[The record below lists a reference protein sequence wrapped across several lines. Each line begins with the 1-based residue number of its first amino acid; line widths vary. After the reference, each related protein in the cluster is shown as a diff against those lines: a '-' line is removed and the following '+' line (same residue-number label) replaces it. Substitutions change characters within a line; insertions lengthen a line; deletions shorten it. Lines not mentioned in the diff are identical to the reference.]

1 MSIYEKL
8 PGWLKAA
15 LAVGVLLIG
24 PAMLFAMLYAGTRG
38 GIITIV
44 SIVIY
49 FITLYI
55 VAVRRYIE
63 RM

>member
-1 MSIYEKL
+1 MTIYEKL

-15 LAVGVLLIG
+15 LALGILLVGPV
-24 PAMLFAMLYAGTRG
+24 MLFSLWFAGTQG
-38 GIITIV
+38 GIIAII
-44 SIVIY
+44 SIIIY

-63 RM
+63 R

>member
-1 MSIYEKL
+1 MTIYEKL

-15 LAVGVLLIG
+15 LALGILLVGPV
-24 PAMLFAMLYAGTRG
+24 MLFSLWFGGTQG
-38 GIITIV
+38 GIIAII
-44 SIVIY
+44 SIIIY

-63 RM
+63 R